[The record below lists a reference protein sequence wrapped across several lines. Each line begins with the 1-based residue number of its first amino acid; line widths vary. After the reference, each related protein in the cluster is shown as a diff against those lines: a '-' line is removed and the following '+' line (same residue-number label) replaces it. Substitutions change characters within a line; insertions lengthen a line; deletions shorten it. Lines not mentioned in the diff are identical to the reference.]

1 MNHFSG
7 IQWTIQAAQKC
18 KSLNSLIGA
27 EAMGFCDGWDGKEPW
42 YNSPAATIDVMPF
55 QSAYHYGY
63 AQGMIDRT
71 K

>member
-42 YNSPAATIDVMPF
+42 YN
-55 QSAYHYGY
+55 
-63 AQGMIDRT
+63 R
-71 K
+71 